1 MLALL
6 TAGFAWAGD
15 IGINLYGASY
25 HFERDRARELGLDNQ
40 FNPGLGVRYRQS
52 SERMEW
58 LADAG
63 IYHDSAEH
71 TAMVV
76 GVGAWWKAGQSLR
89 LGAAIA
95 LFKSE
100 TYNGGPGFGAVAAR
114 RLGIPLGY
122 CKRGVR
128 PADCGAQRGIDATV
142 LAYLLAVV
150 ALGARCSSALCSP
163 AA

>member
-100 TYNGGPGFGAVAAR
+100 TYNGGDPALAPLPLVGWEFRSVTVNAAFAPR
-114 RLGIPLGY
+114 IAGLNE
-122 CKRGVR
+122 VS
-128 PADCGAQRGIDATV
+128 T
-142 LAYLLAVV
+142 LLFW
-150 ALGARCSSALCSP
+150 LTYWP
-163 AA
+163 

>member
-1 MLALL
+1 MRLRAACGVLALL
-6 TAGFAWAGD
+6 TAGFTWAGE

-89 LGAAIA
+89 LGAALA

-100 TYNGGPGFGAVAAR
+100 TYNGGDPALAPLPLVGWEFRSVTVNAAFAPR
-114 RLGIPLGY
+114 IAGLNE
-122 CKRGVR
+122 VS
-128 PADCGAQRGIDATV
+128 T
-142 LAYLLAVV
+142 LLFW
-150 ALGARCSSALCSP
+150 LTYWP
-163 AA
+163 